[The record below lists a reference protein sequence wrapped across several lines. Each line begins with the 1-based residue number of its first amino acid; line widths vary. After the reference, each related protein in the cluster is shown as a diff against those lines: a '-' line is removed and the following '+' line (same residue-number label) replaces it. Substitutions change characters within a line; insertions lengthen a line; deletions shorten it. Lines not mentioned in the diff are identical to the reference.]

1 MRDERDNQQEAPKK
15 RKRRRYSDQEKA
27 AALVLL
33 NSNSG
38 LDSPLTATANQ
49 LQIPDSN
56 LDAWRKGRGVS
67 DYVRKLV
74 EQESKTLADIFRD
87 VATLGAMEMRERL
100 SDPDARSMMQSGDL
114 VRITGMSAEKAQLLS
129 GAPTAITAHRDEA
142 ALAKLRQEAEEAL
155 ADALLATSGDRA
167 AAMALLREHAPTLS
181 AYVN

>member
-1 MRDERDNQQEAPKK
+1 MQDREDNQQGAPKK
-15 RKRRRYSDQEKA
+15 RRRRYSDQEKA

-33 NSNSG
+33 RSNSG

-67 DYVRKLV
+67 EYALKLV

-100 SDPDARSMMQSGDL
+100 SDPDARSMMQSSDL
-114 VRITGMSAEKAQLLS
+114 VRITGMSADKAQLLS

-142 ALAKLRQEAEEAL
+142 AIAELRKEADEALQEALIAC
-155 ADALLATSGDRA
+155 AGDRDA
-167 AAMALLREHAPTLS
+167 AIALIRECAPTLS
-181 AYVN
+181 EYVN